1 MRVSAALPSHL
12 RVPLP
17 LPVALAAALLSG
29 LAPWALSPAVATA
42 QQTSWSALRA
52 RLEQRIAQHHGT
64 VGLVLLDPATG
75 DSLSIRG
82 DQPFPTAS
90 NIKIAILI
98 QLFHEVEVGRIH
110 LNDPLVMLD
119 ADRVGGSGVFQFFDA
134 PFRATVKDAAT
145 FMIAESDNTATNL
158 IIDKLGIRAVNARM
172 DSLGYHH
179 TRLWAK
185 VSRSLTTSINRDS
198 SKVWGLGETTPMEMA
213 RIFLGIYRGEMVSR
227 DASRQMV
234 GMLRKQFWGYNE
246 IPRYLPA
253 GVVVAHKTGSVDASR
268 NDCGIVYA
276 PRPEGKD
283 IFDPPAPGG
292 RDYVLCVFTTNNEDQ
307 SWKPVDNAAEV
318 LIGDLS
324 RIVWQALEPAEKA
337 PA

>member
-1 MRVSAALPSHL
+1 MRASLPAPAA
-12 RVPLP
+12 V
-17 LPVALAAALLSG
+17 AAALL
-29 LAPWALSPAVATA
+29 AAVAACVLTPRAALA
-42 QQTSWSALRA
+42 QQGAWSALKS

-64 VGLVLLDPATG
+64 VGLVLLDPVTG

-98 QLFHEVEVGRIH
+98 QLFHEVDAGTIH

-119 ADRVGGSGVFQFFDA
+119 ADRIGGSGVFQFFDA
-134 PFRATVKDAAT
+134 PFRVTVKDAAT

-185 VSRSLTTSINRDS
+185 VSRSLTTSINPDS

-213 RIFLGIYRGEMVSR
+213 RIFAAIYKGEMVSP
-227 DASRQMV
+227 DAARQMI

-253 GVVVAHKTGSVDASR
+253 GAVVAHKTGSVDASR
-268 NDCGIVYA
+268 NDCGIVFA

-318 LIGDLS
+318 LIGELS

>member
-1 MRVSAALPSHL
+1 MRVP
-12 RVPLP
+12 VPA
-17 LPVALAAALLSG
+17 VVAAALLTAVVPCA
-29 LAPWALSPAVATA
+29 LAPASAYA
-42 QQTSWSALRA
+42 QQGSWSALKS
-52 RLEQRIAQHHGT
+52 RLEHRIAQHHGT

-82 DQPFPTAS
+82 DEEFPTAS

-98 QLFHEVEVGRIH
+98 QLFHEVQAGTIH
-110 LNDPLVMLD
+110 LTDPLVMLD
-119 ADRVGGSGVFQFFDA
+119 ADRIGGSGVFQFFDA
-134 PFRATVKDAAT
+134 PFHVTVKDAAT

-158 IIDKLGIRAVNARM
+158 LIDKLGIRAVNERM

-185 VSRSLTTSINRDS
+185 VSRSRTTSINPDS
-198 SKVWGLGETTPMEMA
+198 SQVWGLGVTTPMEMA
-213 RIFLGIYRGEMVSR
+213 RIFLSLYRGEAVSS
-227 DASRQMV
+227 DASRQMI

-253 GVVVAHKTGSVDASR
+253 DAVVAHKTGSVNASR
-268 NDCGIVYA
+268 NDCAIVYA

-283 IFDPPAPGG
+283 VFDPPAPGG
-292 RDYVLCVFTTNNEDQ
+292 RDYVLCVFTTKNEDQ
-307 SWKPVDNAAEV
+307 SWKPVDNAAET

-324 RIVWQALEPAEKA
+324 RMVWEALEPAGKS
-337 PA
+337 PGD